1 MIVYVCSSD
10 THFEHCTFQFQ
21 TPKHPHPMSTPSAL
35 PANSPTCPPS
45 VGFDGKKMAINIGWV
60 CLAAL
65 VVVGTIMLILGM
77 VGCTSSSRSSF
88 TPSQGWSN
96 LGRQE
101 VQNVGVQTLTSEE
114 PLVMPPNF
122 AEAMKTSSPKV
133 EDITPDGFS
142 SWPAAVQAKFRSGV
156 NPIWV
161 RNGQKAKFYGDPRAP
176 WNPDPTIPAD
186 VLAGLKQGHA
196 RR

>member
-1 MIVYVCSSD
+1 
-10 THFEHCTFQFQ
+10 
-21 TPKHPHPMSTPSAL
+21 
-35 PANSPTCPPS
+35 
-45 VGFDGKKMAINIGWV
+45 MAINIAWI
-60 CLAAL
+60 CLAVL
-65 VVVGTIMLILGM
+65 VVAATVMLILGM
-77 VGCTSSSRSSF
+77 VGCTSSRSSF

-101 VQNVGVQTLTSEE
+101 VQQQALPSEE

-122 AEAMKTSSPKV
+122 AEAMKASAPKV

-142 SWPAAVQAKFRSGV
+142 KWPAAVQAKFRAGV

-176 WNPDPTIPAD
+176 WNPDPAIPAD
-186 VLAGLKQGHA
+186 VLAALKQGHA